1 MGALTCETSSCC
13 RSHRITP
20 MQLSS
25 ACSKAAG
32 EDCARALQAASSKPS
47 HLTAIARLARRK
59 SITISLLG
67 EAKEGP
73 AWVAMWTSAVEHSKL
88 DQRLRRYRTAELA
101 RMFDAWHWD
110 SAPLMS
116 SVLGKQNFLLT
127 PRSEPPNYS
136 PTTDSPSTVRFR
148 GQEVPIED
156 AVPSAPIPKFD
167 PRATALRWMVTE
179 EMKLSV

>member
-1 MGALTCETSSCC
+1 
-13 RSHRITP
+13 

-25 ACSKAAG
+25 AWSKAAG
-32 EDCARALQAASSKPS
+32 EDCARALRAANSKPS
-47 HLTAIARLARRK
+47 RLTAIARLARRK

-67 EAKEGP
+67 EAKER
-73 AWVAMWTSAVEHSKL
+73 SKL

-179 EMKLSV
+179 ERKLSV